1 MNHPILDQIQDLRAR
16 LAPGDTVPPLVTALA
31 DGTAPHS
38 ALAELCAQQH
48 RIIRS
53 DRRSLLLLA
62 GRSADRPVSAWFAAL
77 AEGES
82 AALRTLPA
90 LGAAVGLDRDALES
104 RPPLPGCQAYPHFL
118 AWLAVNSDPDAAAAA
133 LVANFAAWGGYC
145 ATIAQA
151 LRSRYGF
158 SDEACAFFDF
168 FAQPAPELEQ
178 QAADALGPDRL
189 DGPTLAAAHE
199 YGLLLQAYE
208 HLFWDTLGV
217 IGA

>member
-1 MNHPILDQIQDLRAR
+1 MNHPILDQIQGLRAE
-16 LAPGDTVPPLVTALA
+16 LAPGDTAPALVTALA
-31 DGTAPHS
+31 GGTAPRS
-38 ALAELCAQQH
+38 ATAELAAQQQ

-62 GRSADRPVSAWFAAL
+62 ARCADRPVGAWFAAL
-77 AEGES
+77 ADGES
-82 AALRTLPA
+82 AALHTLPA
-90 LGAAVGLDRDALES
+90 LGAAVGLDPGALES

-118 AWLAVNSDPDAAAAA
+118 AWLALNGEPDAVAVA
-133 LVANFAAWGGYC
+133 LVTNFTAWGGYC
-145 ATIAQA
+145 AAIAHA
-151 LRSRYGF
+151 LRHRYGL

-168 FAQPAPELEQ
+168 FAQPPAELEQ

-189 DGPTLAAAHE
+189 DESVLATARE

-217 IGA
+217 IDA

>member
-1 MNHPILDQIQDLRAR
+1 MNHPILDQIQHLRAE
-16 LAPGDTVPPLVTALA
+16 LAPGDTAPALVTALA
-31 DGTAPHS
+31 DGTAPRS
-38 ALAELCAQQH
+38 ALAELAAQQH

-62 GRSADRPVSAWFAAL
+62 GRTADRPVSAWFATL

-90 LGAAVGLDRDALES
+90 LGAAVGLDHGTLEA
-104 RPPLPGCQAYPHFL
+104 RPPLPGCQAYPHYL
-118 AWLAVNSDPDAAAAA
+118 AWLALNGEPAAAAAA

-151 LRSRYGF
+151 LRRQYGF
-158 SDEACAFFDF
+158 SDESCAFFDF

-189 DGPTLAAAHE
+189 DEPTLATAHE

-217 IGA
+217 IDA

>member
-1 MNHPILDQIQDLRAR
+1 MTHPILDQIQRLRAE
-16 LAPGDTVPPLVTALA
+16 LAPGDAAPALVTALTV
-31 DGTAPHS
+31 GTAPRS
-38 ALAELCAQQH
+38 ALAELAAQQH

-53 DRRSLLLLA
+53 DRRSLLVLA
-62 GRSADRPVSAWFAAL
+62 TRCADRPVGAWFATL

-90 LGAAVGLDRDALES
+90 LAAACGLDRAALEA
-104 RPPLPGCQAYPHFL
+104 RPPLPGCQAYPGYL
-118 AWLAVNSDPDAAAAA
+118 AWLALNGRPAAAAA
-133 LVANFAAWGGYC
+133 AMVANFAAWGGYC
-145 ATIAQA
+145 AAVAQA
-151 LRSRYGF
+151 LRRHYGF

-189 DGPTLAAAHE
+189 DEPTLAAARE
-199 YGLLLQAYE
+199 YGLLLQSYE

-217 IGA
+217 LNP